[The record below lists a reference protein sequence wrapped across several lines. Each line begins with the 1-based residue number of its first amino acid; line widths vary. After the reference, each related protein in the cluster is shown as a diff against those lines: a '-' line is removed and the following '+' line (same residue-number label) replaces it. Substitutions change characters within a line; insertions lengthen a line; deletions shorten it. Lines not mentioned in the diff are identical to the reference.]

1 MEDHPAMTAGELDA
15 SGRPVK
21 SLPASQLIRLSL
33 YWLGLT
39 SIFSGLT
46 VILQG
51 RLVFSGLVPELEVG
65 GALFLTQVGGAVIA
79 MIVQPTVGTI
89 SDYTI
94 SRWGRRK
101 PYILIGSVLDV
112 LFLYG
117 IATSNTVLGIAAF
130 MVLLQFSSNFA
141 QGPFQGY
148 VPDLVPAQQVGLA
161 SALVGLFNVL
171 GNVAGF
177 LIGSAAVAFSKGN
190 PDAFLWATMAL
201 GILELATML
210 SVVIRVDEGRTPR
223 PRGGRSW
230 LDVAKEAW
238 GTDIL
243 GERSYLFLVGSRL
256 FVLMGAGMLVNLG
269 VIYLNQSHGL
279 DQEATGTAF
288 ALIAG
293 VVAVM
298 TMLSVVP
305 AARASDRFGRKP
317 VIYVSCAVG
326 VVGLALAAVAP
337 SVPVAFVGAAI
348 MGAATGIF
356 LAVDW
361 ALLTDIIPKAT
372 TGRYMGISNVATASS
387 GVLAIAFG
395 GQIIDR
401 VNALVGIELG
411 LGPRAAIAFG
421 VACYVIGALLLRPVV
436 ERRREDTRVAA
447 VVVAETAG

>member
-1 MEDHPAMTAGELDA
+1 MEDHRAMTAGELDA
-15 SGRPVK
+15 SGRPMK
-21 SLPASQLIRLSL
+21 SLPTSQLIRLSL
-33 YWLGLT
+33 YWMGLT

-51 RLVFSGLVPELEVG
+51 RLVFSGLVPKLEVG
-65 GALFLTQVGGAVIA
+65 SALFLTQVGGAVIA

-177 LIGSAAVAFSKGN
+177 LIGSAAVVFSKSN
-190 PDAFLWATMAL
+190 PDAFLWGTMAL
-201 GILELATML
+201 GILELTTML

-230 LDVAKEAW
+230 
-238 GTDIL
+238 
-243 GERSYLFLVGSRL
+243 
-256 FVLMGAGMLVNLG
+256 
-269 VIYLNQSHGL
+269 
-279 DQEATGTAF
+279 
-288 ALIAG
+288 
-293 VVAVM
+293 
-298 TMLSVVP
+298 P
-305 AARASDRFGRKP
+305 
-317 VIYVSCAVG
+317 
-326 VVGLALAAVAP
+326 
-337 SVPVAFVGAAI
+337 
-348 MGAATGIF
+348 
-356 LAVDW
+356 
-361 ALLTDIIPKAT
+361 
-372 TGRYMGISNVATASS
+372 TGRTS
-387 GVLAIAFG
+387 GSGWPGTSGCRTSRRWPRRPWRWWTSTRG
-395 GQIIDR
+395 GGSAR
-401 VNALVGIELG
+401 SCWGCWP
-411 LGPRAAIAFG
+411 PRRWWRGSPPSAPTSWRTT
-421 VACYVIGALLLRPVV
+421 RP
-436 ERRREDTRVAA
+436 
-447 VVVAETAG
+447 